1 MGQEA
6 RNQGEKTTMRLGR
19 VIVRSKSYSTVH
31 GNINGSFYREYL
43 VDLRDMEMVDQYRE
57 YASQQ
62 AWDYAIKK
70 AMEDMEH
77 YGCSAYPEHK
87 CKVWLTEDR
96 TKSRLKYDE
105 QSLEKSKNRIKKI
118 LDEERE
124 HEESYGV
131 GYTPENAP
139 V

>member
-1 MGQEA
+1 
-6 RNQGEKTTMRLGR
+6 MRLGR

-43 VDLRDMEMVDQYRE
+43 VNLHDMEMVDQYCE

-87 CKVWLTEDR
+87 CKVWFTEDR
-96 TKSRLKYDE
+96 TKSKLKYDE

-124 HEESYGV
+124 YEESYGV

-139 V
+139 VQ